1 MIQNPFNLNNILKN
15 IHWLFLGLALFT
27 LIYGVYVHI
36 NLADSALDINIHDTM
51 FVISTAYILA
61 FQSGVF
67 FMFGLTYYSFY
78 KIDKYKPIDSLS
90 ILHIVLTIIGLG
102 VIFFMPEFQ
111 HKLPVEST
119 ADMYANSKGL
129 RFNYNVK
136 AFSALG
142 VFVAQILFL
151 VNLFVALFRK

>member
-1 MIQNPFNLNNILKN
+1 MIQNPFNLSNILKN
-15 IHWLFLGLALFT
+15 IHWLFWGLALFT

-67 FMFGLTYYSFY
+67 FMFGLAYYLIY
-78 KIDKYKPIDSLS
+78 NKDKFNPLDSLS
-90 ILHIVLTIIGLG
+90 VLHILLTLIGLS
-102 VIFFMPEFQ
+102 VLFFMPDFQ
-111 HKLPVEST
+111 HKLPVESVI
-119 ADMYANSKGL
+119 DMQENSRGFKM
-129 RFNYNVK
+129 NEKIKMY
-136 AFSALG
+136 SALG
-142 VFVAQILFL
+142 VFIAQLLFL